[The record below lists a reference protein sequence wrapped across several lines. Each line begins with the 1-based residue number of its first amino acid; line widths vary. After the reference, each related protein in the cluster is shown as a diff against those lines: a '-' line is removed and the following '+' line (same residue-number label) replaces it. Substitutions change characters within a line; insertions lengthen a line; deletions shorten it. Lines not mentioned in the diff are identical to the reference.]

1 MKALK
6 ILSILSLL
14 ALTQAFGAITNSKH
28 DLQFA
33 STGATNVKV
42 VSGGIQEICVF
53 CHTPHAAN
61 TAFAGAPL
69 WNKASPTETYTMY
82 GTTIA
87 GTTAET
93 APANSSK
100 ACLSCHDGASAIN
113 SIVNAPGSGLAGAA
127 AEMSGGF
134 AKMNGGTDGVAYVMP
149 AGATNLGTDLQN
161 DHPVS
166 ITYTAGKASLKAT
179 TTALGAGW
187 TTADGLDK
195 VSSLLRAGFVECA
208 SCHDPHLGE
217 NTTFLRSGTNVG
229 SKLCLGC
236 HDK

>member
-6 ILSILSLL
+6 ILAIVSLL
-14 ALTQAFGAITNSKH
+14 AMTQAFSAITGSKH
-28 DLQFA
+28 DLQFSA
-33 STGATNVKV
+33 GNT
-42 VSGGIQEICVF
+42 VSAVNGGIQEICVF

-61 TAFAGAPL
+61 TAFDGAPL
-69 WNKASPTETYTMY
+69 WNKASNAETYTMY
-82 GTTIA
+82 GATIA
-87 GTTAET
+87 GTSTAA

-113 SIVNAPGSGLAGAA
+113 SIVNAPGSGLGGDAA
-127 AEMSGGF
+127 AMSGGL
-134 AKMNGGTDGVAYVMP
+134 AKMVGGSDGVDFLMP
-149 AGATNLGTDLQN
+149 AGATNLGTDLSN

-179 TTALGAGW
+179 GTDLGTGW
-187 TTADGLDK
+187 TTASGDNDIA
-195 VSSLLRAGFVECA
+195 SLLRGGFVECA

-229 SKLCLGC
+229 SKLCIGC